1 GHAARLRSAVR
12 RDGRGGRGEEPLLE
26 RAAVIDATRRIA
38 WLAIAT
44 AGAAVLVLARM
55 LEPDARGHGT
65 HEQLGLPP
73 CGFLELTGVPC
84 PGCGLTTA
92 FAHLARADLVPALE
106 ANAGALPLFLLT
118 ALAVPAGA
126 LGAIAG
132 ARFEPIVASRHTAR
146 ASL

>member
-1 GHAARLRSAVR
+1 RARASAHGRDRRDVGRREMPPRAPRGVPRPRALPGRRGGARRGHAARLRSALR
-12 RDGRGGRGEEPLLE
+12 RHAGRGRGEEPRLE

-73 CGFLELTGVPC
+73 CGFLELT
-84 PGCGLTTA
+84 
-92 FAHLARADLVPALE
+92 
-106 ANAGALPLFLLT
+106 
-118 ALAVPAGA
+118 
-126 LGAIAG
+126 
-132 ARFEPIVASRHTAR
+132 
-146 ASL
+146 